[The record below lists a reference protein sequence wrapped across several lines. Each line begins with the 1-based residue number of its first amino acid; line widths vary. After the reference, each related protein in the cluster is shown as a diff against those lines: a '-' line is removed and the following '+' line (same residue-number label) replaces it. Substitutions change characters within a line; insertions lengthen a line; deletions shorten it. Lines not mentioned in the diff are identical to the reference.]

1 MICDRVAIIVGGRVI
16 SQGALQSLISEKVLF
31 TEVTL
36 SGIDP
41 GDLVDLGE
49 PVSTAG
55 DRILLKVVQEDNIE
69 NLMALVHE
77 RRGRI
82 HSLVPRTETL
92 EDIFVEMVKQG

>member
-1 MICDRVAIIVGGRVI
+1 
-16 SQGALQSLISEKVLF
+16 
-31 TEVTL
+31 L
-36 SGIDP
+36 SGLDP
-41 GDLVDLGE
+41 ADLIDLGE

-77 RRGRI
+77 RRGKI

-92 EDIFVEMVKQG
+92 EDIFVEMVRQG